1 MENWQVA
8 NKMRITNRP
17 RYREADSGG
26 QEGLI
31 WSPVK
36 VKPGRTGMLES
47 AGGQR
52 LAEKTILRGDSQECG
67 FCSGTGSRK
76 GAMVCPVCKGKG
88 EVHIKT
94 GTAIVC
100 SFCRGTGEDKVG
112 SDVTCLACKGAG
124 VIAVEEPIEPCPQC
138 RGRGRELDNSNLY
151 CSGCKGKGVVSVKHG
166 ARKFFGRPSGTAG
179 DIGRVVHDMEEAS
192 KTQIAR
198 RLGLTSDY
206 VAFVCESM
214 IKKGYL
220 EKVGRGIYM
229 LTPECEALMSKD
241 EVVELE
247 KVTPEQAL
255 LLRLV
260 EEGEA
265 TIPDLSARAN
275 LPVDKAQKICEA
287 MGKKDF
293 LDMLL
298 NGRIRLARKG
308 MKALEKKEKQWSV
321 GSGQ

>member
-1 MENWQVA
+1 MGDWQTA
-8 NKMRITNRP
+8 NKSGTATNRL
-17 RYREADSGG
+17 RYREAGSGQ

-36 VKPGRTGMLES
+36 AGPGR
-47 AGGQR
+47 ARGGQR
-52 LAEKTILRGDSQECG
+52 LPEKTILRGDSQECG

-100 SFCRGTGEDKVG
+100 GFCRGTGEDKVG

-151 CSGCKGKGVVSVKHG
+151 CSGCKGRGVVNVKHG
-166 ARKFFGRPSGTAG
+166 AKKFFGRPSGTAG
-179 DIGRVVHDMEEAS
+179 DIGRVVYDMKEAG

-220 EKVGRGIYM
+220 EKVARGIYV
-229 LTPECEALMSKD
+229 LTPECETLFAKD
-241 EVVELE
+241 EAVELE
-247 KVTPEQAL
+247 KVTSQQVL
-255 LLRLV
+255 LLGLV
-260 EEGEA
+260 EEGES
-265 TIPDLSARAN
+265 TIADLSARSRI
-275 LPVDKAQKICEA
+275 PVDQVQKITGA
-287 MGKKDF
+287 MAKKDF

-298 NGRIRLARKG
+298 NGRILLAGKG
-308 MKALEKKEKQWSV
+308 KKALEKHKVQ
-321 GSGQ
+321 